1 MAFLTDAEAEF
12 HVVLSGHVR
21 EEAVGLEDHAHVALV
36 GGLAEHVSTI
46 DEHLAGVGPLKTGDD
61 PQRRGLATTA
71 RAEQGHE
78 LPGVNIEIEI
88 VQGDD

>member
-1 MAFLTDAEAEF
+1 
-12 HVVLSGHVR
+12 
-21 EEAVGLEDHAHVALV
+21 
-36 GGLAEHVSTI
+36 LAEHVSTI